1 MTDGLKARGVTA
13 TSAEGTDFPDIP
25 GAIGETGKPARPR
38 RVGDNS
44 RILRLALGSSPAR
57 PLGVGYDVFRA
68 FTTRGARRI
77 VMVDSLDK
85 ALELRNSGVGDY
97 CIGERESV
105 KPPGVDFGNSP
116 AELRRAEVA
125 GKTLIQTT
133 TNGTAGINA
142 ARGADRIYAGALV
155 TAEATVRAILRNTP
169 AVITLVAM
177 GAGEGTEIGY

>member
-1 MTDGLKARGVTA
+1 MQSEALYQGFLGVQMTDGLKAPRRGVTA

-85 ALELRNSGVGDY
+85 ALALSEFGRRRLLHRRE
-97 CIGERESV
+97 GER
-105 KPPGVDFGNSP
+105 
-116 AELRRAEVA
+116 
-125 GKTLIQTT
+125 Q
-133 TNGTAGINA
+133 TAGL
-142 ARGADRIYAGALV
+142 RLRQFTGR
-155 TAEATVRAILRNTP
+155 VRMCRKWLGIP
-169 AVITLVAM
+169 
-177 GAGEGTEIGY
+177 